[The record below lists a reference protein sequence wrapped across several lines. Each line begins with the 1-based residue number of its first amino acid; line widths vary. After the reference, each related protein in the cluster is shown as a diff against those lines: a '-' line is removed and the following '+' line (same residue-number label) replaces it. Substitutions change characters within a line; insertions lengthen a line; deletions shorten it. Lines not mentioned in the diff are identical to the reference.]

1 MLPLLANCAGIFE
14 KQEDRSDPLINGM
27 IKAFVAERF
36 AVPMHSDSFMRCLYS
51 NNVHE
56 MVSGVHG
63 PGRRCH
69 STMPFAVIGG
79 HSSGVYIV
87 DR

>member
-56 MVSGVHG
+56 MVITLLCPRDVSH
-63 PGRRCH
+63 
-69 STMPFAVIGG
+69 MYA
-79 HSSGVYIV
+79 SSRI
-87 DR
+87 RFTLET